1 MYGCRVIDVHS
12 RTVAGW
18 AIDSRQATNLVLNAL
33 YLAVEAGLVR
43 SMETIGD
50 GYDNVMIELFG
61 GIMHGELLHRKMA
74 DTVGVGLRHL
84 RIHRGLLQPV

>member
-1 MYGCRVIDVHS
+1 MLLTSCGARKPQNTRLKEENVWLS
-12 RTVAGW
+12 RHRCSLPDGSWLAGW
-18 AIDSRQATNLVLNAL
+18 AIDSRQTTNLVLNAL

-61 GIMHGELLHRKMA
+61 GIMHG
-74 DTVGVGLRHL
+74 
-84 RIHRGLLQPV
+84 